1 MSDCVRPQRWQPI
14 QIPPSLGFSRQEHW
28 SGLPFPSPMHESGK
42 WKWSRS
48 VVSDPQRPHGVQP
61 TRLLRPC
68 EFPGKSTGVGCHCLL
83 QSIQI
88 YQYSYKH
95 CIRREEIFSSF
106 LQSLFSLW
114 FSLGIFLLGSVQS
127 FSRVLLFATPW
138 NAALQA
144 SLSITNSWNLLKLV
158 STESVMPSYHFILCY
173 PFLLPPSIFPN
184 KTVLRI
190 RWPSIGVSAS
200 TLVLPMNIQDW
211 FILGWTGWISLLSKG
226 LSRVFSNNTVQ
237 KHQFFGAQLSL

>member
-48 VVSDPQRPHGVQP
+48 AVSDPQRPHGVQP

-68 EFPGKSTGVGCHCLL
+68 KFPGKSTGVGCHCLL

-114 FSLGIFLLGSVQS
+114 FSLGIFLLGLQFSSVIQS
-127 FSRVLLFATPW
+127 CPTLCNPMECSTPGLPIHHQLLEVTQTRVHWVGDAILPFYPLS
-138 NAALQA
+138 
-144 SLSITNSWNLLKLV
+144 SLSPPTFNLSQK
-158 STESVMPSYHFILCY
+158 P
-173 PFLLPPSIFPN
+173 
-184 KTVLRI
+184 VLRI

-200 TLVLPMNIQDW
+200 TSVLPMNIQDW
-211 FILGWTGWISLLSKG
+211 FILGWTGWFSL
-226 LSRVFSNNTVQ
+226 Q
-237 KHQFFGAQLSL
+237 

>member
-1 MSDCVRPQRWQPI
+1 MLHSRSLLITYYLSISHMAVHKCQRY
-14 QIPPSLGFSRQEHW
+14 SLNLSHP
-28 SGLPFPSPMHESGK
+28 LPSPFC
-42 WKWSRS
+42 
-48 VVSDPQRPHGVQP
+48 P
-61 TRLLRPC
+61 RLVPISA
-68 EFPGKSTGVGCHCLL
+68 P
-83 QSIQI
+83 
-88 YQYSYKH
+88 
-95 CIRREEIFSSF
+95 
-106 LQSLFSLW
+106 
-114 FSLGIFLLGSVQS
+114 LLGSVQS

-200 TLVLPMNIQDW
+200 TLVLPMNIQD
-211 FILGWTGWISLLSKG
+211 
-226 LSRVFSNNTVQ
+226 
-237 KHQFFGAQLSL
+237 